1 MAKNALHR
9 GRPGETPGAAGGSR
23 AIQASVGARK
33 APGDHSARGDSDT
46 RRRRQDAHVWTRRT
60 DHGGRGRSTMTKR
73 ALWAAAILAVLL
85 AVAACGGSDGG
96 GEGTPAGNRPE
107 GNGGGNVKGGIPRLR

>member
-85 AVAACGGSDGG
+85 AVAACGGVDGG
-96 GEGTPAGNRPE
+96 GGSTPAGDSPGGNR
-107 GNGGGNVKGGIPRLR
+107 GGGGQ

>member
-46 RRRRQDAHVWTRRT
+46 RRRCQDARVWTRGT
-60 DHGGRGRSTMTKR
+60 DDRGRGRSTMTKR

-85 AVAACGGSDGG
+85 AVAGCGGGG
-96 GEGTPAGNRPE
+96 GGGGGPPAGTRRE
-107 GNGGGNVKGGIPRLR
+107 GNRGGN